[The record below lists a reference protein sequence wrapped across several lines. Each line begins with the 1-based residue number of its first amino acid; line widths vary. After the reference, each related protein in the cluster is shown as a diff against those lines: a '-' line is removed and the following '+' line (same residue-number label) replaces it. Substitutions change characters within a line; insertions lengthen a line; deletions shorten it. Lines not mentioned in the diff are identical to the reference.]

1 MVILKSFRPFIM
13 KKLLA
18 SLFILSFCLFSCT
31 EKTLTDQI
39 VSKRENSHY
48 LSIEKAK
55 QEVED
60 ILSARAL
67 TRSGYFEP
75 TRKIASVWTAKNPT
89 TRSGLDPD
97 QQEVYIMNFADSA
110 GFAIVSSDNRIGLL
124 GLALRGSLNEG
135 DVIEDPGFGMT
146 LLNMD
151 GLLRSEP
158 LDTTEV
164 EDEQEYWDAYG
175 EWENTF
181 YEPTY
186 GYSQV
191 DWHQDYPYREFCY
204 TAAGDSAA
212 VGCVPVAV
220 AQLMSIYKYPTSYQQ
235 YWFNWDAMIANPLYV
250 DPIGEHTVARL
261 MYLLGTSDNLD
272 VTYGVDDSGA
282 DFLNIPRT
290 LENFGY
296 TSGGT
301 VAAYSTYS
309 VKNELIAGYPVLING
324 FSFKTT
330 TITTE
335 LFGLITHI
343 NYSYSGGHAWL
354 GHGLLVRSR
363 PIYHYCGEELLS
375 TDYEN
380 EYFIRCNFGENDT
393 GKDGYYQSGIF
404 NYNFGWVYADDYHTR
419 SHITQTTEGTLYN
432 YQFKMRTVTGIRR

>member
-1 MVILKSFRPFIM
+1 MR
-13 KKLLA
+13 KLLISF
-18 SLFILSFCLFSCT
+18 SLSFFCLFSCT

-39 VSKRENSHY
+39 VPKHENSHY
-48 LSIEKAK
+48 LSLEKAK

-75 TRKIASVWTAKNPT
+75 MRKIASVWTAKNPT

-146 LLNMD
+146 LLNMG

-186 GYSQV
+186 GYCPVKWGQK
-191 DWHQDYPYREFCY
+191 YPYNEYCY
-204 TAAGDSAA
+204 TTDSLRASTGCAATAL
-212 VGCVPVAV
+212 
-220 AQLMSIYKYPTSYQQ
+220 AQLMALYKYPETYQSY
-235 YWFNWDAMIANPLYV
+235 WLNWDAMIDDPLYLSV
-250 DPIGEHTVARL
+250 LGEHTVARL
-261 MYLLGTSDNLD
+261 MYLLGTSNNLD
-272 VTYGVDDSGA
+272 VTYGFLESGA

-354 GHGLLVRSR
+354 GHGLLVRTR
-363 PIYHYCGEELLS
+363 PLYHYYGEELIS
-375 TDYEN
+375 TDYYVN
-380 EYFIRCNFGENDT
+380 YYILCNFGEE
-393 GKDGYYQSGIF
+393 GLYDGYYASNVF
-404 NYNFGWVYADDYHTR
+404 NLNVGPDFGDNYHTR
-419 SHITQTTEGTLYN
+419 SETVTTEGESYN
-432 YQFKMRTVTGIRR
+432 YQFKIRTVTGIRR